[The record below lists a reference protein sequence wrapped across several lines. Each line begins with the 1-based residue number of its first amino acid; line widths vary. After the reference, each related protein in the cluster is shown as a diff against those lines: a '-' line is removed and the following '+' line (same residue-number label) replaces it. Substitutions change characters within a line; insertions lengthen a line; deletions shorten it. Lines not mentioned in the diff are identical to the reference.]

1 MSHNKRKSR
10 THLPSNVLLLPLL
23 FVAHPSHHQRLQLPS
38 GGVGYSGYY
47 IPSLLALF
55 RAVIVVTNRFPRDP
69 FYFNGRSSSLIMTM
83 TGACAAATAAVSLCR
98 TGRGTRGT
106 GKTSEPRALNTL
118 RVRSG
123 PSEEHAAR
131 PGGPTT

>member
-1 MSHNKRKSR
+1 MSHNIRKSR
-10 THLPSNVLLLPLL
+10 THLPSNVLLLPFLL
-23 FVAHPSHHQRLQLPS
+23 PLSSTAAAAALRRRRV
-38 GGVGYSGYY
+38 VGLL
-47 IPSLLALF
+47 PSLLALF

-83 TGACAAATAAVSLCR
+83 TGACAAAAVSLYR

-106 GKTSEPRALNTL
+106 GKTSGPRALNTL

-123 PSEEHAAR
+123 PSDERAER